1 MPLDVAIFTSPATT
15 VFSTVVP
22 VTPWAD
28 MMAEDD
34 AWFSTW
40 PLGRD
45 AARDAFVNG
54 RVVTSTLSNG
64 EVAFFVQCDA
74 DTMPEMLSIAT
85 KSWPGIAALS
95 ADNSLEA
102 QAVKDAW
109 LGSELAIDGR
119 IAGYLDVNGDR
130 LV

>member
-54 RVVTSTLSNG
+54 RVVTSTLQNG